1 MILDRFTARFI
12 LSDNGSGGGG
22 HSGGPNG
29 DSNGD
34 DTDEGEAA
42 PEDDANDTG
51 GTAPE

>member
-1 MILDRFTARFI
+1 MMLDRFTARFI

-22 HSGGPNG
+22 HSGG
-29 DSNGD
+29 SNGD
-34 DTDEGEAA
+34 DTDEGEAT